1 MFRKS
6 WKILLFIFLIG
17 ILITLIFVFRNNKN
31 VLNEKVLTFSG
42 IVDEV
47 TATKVTVKPDDTK
60 FGDKI
65 VVNTSSLD
73 FHKGENITVSYV
85 ENKEEPT
92 KIEVV
97 NITKNEYSKIVKLYL
112 TVIDSIMAEEVS
124 LNSGIE
130 YLSVDTDSF
139 ISYPSDLTSK
149 SSYPRISDE
158 DENKILQYATKYS
171 EDVRKDSVDELKDK
185 GLFDEKTNSFKGMV
199 IYLEKVTKF
208 ADSKVEF
215 TLVKY
220 VGNTGALFVDYT
232 LEYDGVEWK
241 ITGFN
246 KVIS

>member
-85 ENKEEPT
+85 ENKRQ
-92 KIEVV
+92 
-97 NITKNEYSKIVKLYL
+97 VK
-112 TVIDSIMAEEVS
+112 S
-124 LNSGIE
+124 
-130 YLSVDTDSF
+130 
-139 ISYPSDLTSK
+139 
-149 SSYPRISDE
+149 
-158 DENKILQYATKYS
+158 
-171 EDVRKDSVDELKDK
+171 
-185 GLFDEKTNSFKGMV
+185 
-199 IYLEKVTKF
+199 
-208 ADSKVEF
+208 
-215 TLVKY
+215 
-220 VGNTGALFVDYT
+220 
-232 LEYDGVEWK
+232 
-241 ITGFN
+241 
-246 KVIS
+246 

>member
-1 MFRKS
+1 
-6 WKILLFIFLIG
+6 
-17 ILITLIFVFRNNKN
+17 
-31 VLNEKVLTFSG
+31 
-42 IVDEV
+42 
-47 TATKVTVKPDDTK
+47 
-60 FGDKI
+60 
-65 VVNTSSLD
+65 
-73 FHKGENITVSYV
+73 
-85 ENKEEPT
+85 
-92 KIEVV
+92 
-97 NITKNEYSKIVKLYL
+97 
-112 TVIDSIMAEEVS
+112 MAEEVS